1 MPWDGW
7 MDGWML
13 LPLKVMSLLVA
24 SDKLSKVGVCEERSC
39 EGSGEIQAQ
48 LLVSCDLVERA

>member
-1 MPWDGW
+1 MGW

-48 LLVSCDLVERA
+48 LLVLCDLVERA